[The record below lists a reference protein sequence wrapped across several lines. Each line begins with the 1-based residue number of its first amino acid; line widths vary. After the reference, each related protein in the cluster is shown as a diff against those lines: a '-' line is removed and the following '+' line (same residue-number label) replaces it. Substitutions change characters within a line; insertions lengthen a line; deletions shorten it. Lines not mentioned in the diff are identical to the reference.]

1 MLCVPLGFVFA
12 SFFNFLNCLAHNA
25 CALTCSSKTILGKYL
40 KPVVSLAEDLKMTNK
55 KSIERQS
62 QTHFHLV
69 HYADAPFRSYED
81 RLTSNVWQAAM
92 RLRKHKVSVLIYEIL
107 GILSYTFSFFFK
119 YFMGMLIMQK
129 IELEALIRRL
139 RSSSKVNSNA

>member
-1 MLCVPLGFVFA
+1 M
-12 SFFNFLNCLAHNA
+12 
-25 CALTCSSKTILGKYL
+25 
-40 KPVVSLAEDLKMTNK
+40 KPAVSLAVDQNTTNK

-62 QTHFHLV
+62 QTHFHLA
-69 HYADAPFRSYED
+69 HYADALFRSYEE
-81 RLTSNVWQAAM
+81 RLTSNEWQAAM
-92 RLRKHKVSVLIYEIL
+92 RLRKHKVLVLIYEIL